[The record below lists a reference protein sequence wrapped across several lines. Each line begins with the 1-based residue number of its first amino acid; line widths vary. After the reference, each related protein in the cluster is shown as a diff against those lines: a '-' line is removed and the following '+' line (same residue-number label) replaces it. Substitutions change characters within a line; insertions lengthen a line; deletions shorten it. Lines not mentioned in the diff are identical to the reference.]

1 VNLIEN
7 YIHELQEEKKQRTNW
22 NAKEQRL
29 LDSIIQDY
37 YMLNAYHGERL
48 AKQYEL
54 VKQRTLKSAAN
65 WFKLT
70 ME

>member
-1 VNLIEN
+1 MNLIEN
-7 YIHELQEEKKQRTNW
+7 YIHELQEEKKQMTNW
-22 NAKEQRL
+22 GAKEQRL

-37 YMLNAYHGERL
+37 YMLNAYHGKRL

-54 VKQRTLKSAAN
+54 VEQRTLKIAAN

-70 ME
+70 LE